1 MSVDSRP
8 NAVSELV
15 GLFNATFEQSHR
27 TVLQGG
33 ADQPYYVPGEPHR
46 IFFREDFLRS
56 ALHEVAHWC
65 VAGAC
70 RRALPDYGYWYSPD
84 GRDAGQQQAFF
95 AVEARPQAIERCFCD
110 AIGIAF
116 TPSVDNVG
124 AQIEP
129 EQLQRFEARIQEWCD
144 QFARTGLPPRAD
156 RFVSTL
162 RAMTA
167 LSRDPVPDVAA

>member
-8 NAVSELV
+8 LAVSRLV

-33 ADQPYYVPGEPHR
+33 ADEPYYVPGEPHR

-84 GRDAGQQQAFF
+84 GRDAGQQKSFL
-95 AVEARPQAIERCFCD
+95 
-110 AIGIAF
+110 
-116 TPSVDNVG
+116 
-124 AQIEP
+124 
-129 EQLQRFEARIQEWCD
+129 QLR
-144 QFARTGLPPRAD
+144 
-156 RFVSTL
+156 
-162 RAMTA
+162 
-167 LSRDPVPDVAA
+167 RDPKR

>member
-1 MSVDSRP
+1 MSVGSRP
-8 NAVSELV
+8 LAVSQLV

-33 ADQPYYVPGEPHR
+33 AGEPYYVPGEPHR
-46 IFFREDFLRS
+46 ILFREDFVRS

-65 VAGAC
+65 VAGE
-70 RRALPDYGYWYSPD
+70 RRRTLPDYGYWYSPD
-84 GRDAGQQQAFF
+84 GRDANQQQAFF
-95 AVEARPQAIERCFCD
+95 TVEARPQAIERCFCE
-110 AIGIAF
+110 AIGIPF
-116 TPSVDNVG
+116 SPSVDNVG

-129 EQLQRFEARIQEWCD
+129 HRLRRFEARIQKWRD

-167 LSRDPVPDVAA
+167 LSRDPAPDVAA